1 MDSLDYELLRI
12 IELRARRERADEVH
26 RRFVS
31 PLKRLLRIEAC
42 SKTASSRESA
52 SSSRAAAPA

>member
-1 MDSLDYELLRI
+1 MDYLDYELLRI
-12 IELRARRERADEVH
+12 LERQARRERAEEVH

-42 SKTASSRESA
+42 SRTASSRENA
-52 SSSRAAAPA
+52 SSSRAAVPA

>member
-12 IELRARRERADEVH
+12 IERQARRERAEEVH

-31 PLKRLLRIEAC
+31 PLKRLLRMEAC
-42 SKTASSRESA
+42 SETASSRASA
-52 SSSRAAAPA
+52 FSSRAGAPA